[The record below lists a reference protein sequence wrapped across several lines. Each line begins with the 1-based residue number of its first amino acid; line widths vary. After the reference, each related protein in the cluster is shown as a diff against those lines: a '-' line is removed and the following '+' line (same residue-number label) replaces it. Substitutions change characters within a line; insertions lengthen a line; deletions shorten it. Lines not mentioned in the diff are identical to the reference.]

1 MQTREQTRY
10 SDNELTE
17 FRGIIEAKLAEARKQ
32 LAFYLGQL
40 EEQTNSEDG
49 RKRGLDD
56 GTHASV
62 ADDMQNQAGRQRK
75 LVQHLEYAL
84 MRVDNKVYGICR
96 ATGKLIS
103 KERLRLVPHTTL
115 SIGAKQAR

>member
-1 MQTREQTRY
+1 MQAQTQTRY
-10 SDNELTE
+10 SDAELEE
-17 FRGIIEAKLAEARKQ
+17 FRELITGRLQEAKKQ
-32 LAFYLGQL
+32 LDYYLSQL
-40 EEQTNSEDG
+40 AEQTNSEDG

-56 GTHASV
+56 GTHTHVS
-62 ADDMQNQAGRQRK
+62 DGLQNQANRQRK

-84 MRVDNKVYGICR
+84 MRIDNKVYGICR

-115 SIGAKQAR
+115 SIAAKQAR

>member
-1 MQTREQTRY
+1 MEATASTRY
-10 SDNELTE
+10 SDTELAE
-17 FRGIIEAKLAEARKQ
+17 FREIVEARLVDARNQ
-32 LAFYLGQL
+32 LQFYLDQL
-40 EEQTNSEDG
+40 TEQTNSEDG

-56 GTHASV
+56 GTHTSV
-62 ADDMQNQAGRQRK
+62 SDNMQNQANRQRK

-84 MRVDNKVYGICR
+84 MRIDNKVYGICR

-115 SIGAKQAR
+115 SIAAKQAR